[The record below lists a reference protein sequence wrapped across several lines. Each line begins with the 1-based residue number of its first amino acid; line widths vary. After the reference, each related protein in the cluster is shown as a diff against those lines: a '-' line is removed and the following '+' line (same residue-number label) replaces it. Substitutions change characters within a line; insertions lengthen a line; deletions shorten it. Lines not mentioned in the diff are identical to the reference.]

1 VGNQTLV
8 PDYFYDKPCF
18 VLFCF
23 VLFCFVLSVFET
35 GFLCVALAVQE
46 LRTVR
51 ATQAGLR
58 ATQAGLRAT
67 QAGLRATQA
76 GLRATQAGLRDLPAS
91 ASQAPELKACAS
103 PLPSNAQLILNALFP
118 YKLTRLPL
126 IYDFSFFFF

>member
-1 VGNQTLV
+1 MGNQTLV

-46 LRTVR
+46 LRTV
-51 ATQAGLR
+51 
-58 ATQAGLRAT
+58 RAT